1 MNSSEL
7 LSKLNDI
14 KELEKIPDNSFFIFL
29 ALVLVFM
36 ILLILIIF
44 SLIKFIKNKKPN
56 QKKVYYKIL
65 EDINFEN
72 PKEFA
77 YTFTKYSK
85 FLISNDREKKLAN
98 ELIEELEK
106 YKYKKVVENL
116 DEEIK
121 AKYKIFM
128 ESLDV

>member
-1 MNSSEL
+1 MNNNEL

-29 ALVLVFM
+29 ALVFISMV
-36 ILLILIIF
+36 LLIIMIF
-44 SLIKFIKNKKPN
+44 SLIKFMKNRKVSPKKE
-56 QKKVYYKIL
+56 YYKIL
-65 EDINFEN
+65 KNINFEN

-85 FLISNDREKKLAN
+85 LLITNDREKKLAN

-106 YKYKKVVENL
+106 YKYKKIVENL
-116 DEEIK
+116 DQEIK

>member
-128 ESLDV
+128 DSLDV